1 MIFPCFQDLT
11 LFFCQ
16 GQQATEVKVMVT
28 PEEATYH
35 GWETYQHPKDGWCFD
50 FERFFWMGGEAIIG
64 SQ

>member
-1 MIFPCFQDLT
+1 MIFPWFQDLT

-35 GWETYQHPKDGWCFD
+35 GWGTYQHPFGWLVLRFRSIFLDG
-50 FERFFWMGGEAIIG
+50 R
-64 SQ
+64 